1 MYHPQVVQQSQDRI
15 EARFG
20 FPLERTPVAD
30 AIQRAEALALLL
42 DPDSGQLSRPLTED
56 EQRFVVQEQLLYQ
69 IDFRYACERYLKINA
84 GGKTL
89 MTISPFWV
97 SQEMVLS
104 AIAQRE
110 LEQNPLGGLVCTL
123 KARQLGVSTLAEA
136 LIVHACTAQPYRR
149 ALIASDATDTSGH
162 LFGMA
167 EIMYRHLPWYLKPAS
182 TKYVTSGE
190 KRTIAL
196 ENESSWVMASGASMR
211 GQKVEDS
218 GEGKGEIGRGMTTSA
233 LHLSELASWSFP
245 EQIDDALF
253 PTIPLQPYVVGVLES
268 TAKGRYNWWHKQ
280 WLKSEQGLGRFAPVF
295 IPWYAEP
302 TKYRLPPPPDWAPS
316 SDSLAHA
323 KACFEESPRWMGHA
337 VTLAREQLY
346 WYERERSAWTQDDRL
361 ADFLSEYPA
370 TPAECF
376 QYSGRSIFSLAV
388 RERIKSQA
396 RPIAAVMLVEPHAL
410 AQERALL
417 VQQGKVPS
425 A

>member
-1 MYHPQVVQQSQDRI
+1 MYHPTVVAAAQ
-15 EARFG
+15 EKVEHRFG
-20 FPLERTPVAD
+20 LPLLRTPIAE
-30 AIQRAEALALLL
+30 AIQRAEALELLY
-42 DPDSGQLSRPLTED
+42 DPDKGQLTRALSEE
-56 EQRFVVQEQLLYQ
+56 EQRFIVQEQLLYQ
-69 IDFRYACERYLKINA
+69 IDFRYAAERYLKINK

-89 MTISPFWV
+89 ETISPFWV
-97 SQEMVLS
+97 SHEMVLRQ
-104 AIAQRE
+104 IATRE
-110 LEQNPLGGLVCTL
+110 QDQNPLGGLTCVL

-136 LIVHACTAQPYRR
+136 FIVHAITAQPYRR
-149 ALIASDATDTSGH
+149 ALIASDATDTSAH

-167 EIMYRHLPWYLKPAS
+167 EIMYRHLPFFLKPGK

-190 KRTIAL
+190 QRTIAL
-196 ENESSWVMASGASMR
+196 ENESSVVMRSGASMR
-211 GQKVEDS
+211 GQKVDDS

-302 TKYRLPPPPDWAPS
+302 TKYRLPPPPSWSPTPDT
-316 SDSLAHA
+316 LAHA
-323 KACFEESPRWMGHA
+323 KACYEESPRWMGTA
-337 VTLAREQLY
+337 VTLAPEQLY
-346 WYERERSAWTQDDRL
+346 WYERERQAWTQDERL

-388 RERIKSQA
+388 RERIKQQA
-396 RPIAAVMLVEPHAL
+396 RPIHAVLLVEPHAL
-410 AQERALL
+410 AQERAKL
-417 VQQGKVPS
+417 VSEGQVPS

>member
-1 MYHPQVVQQSQDRI
+1 MYHPSCVAASQAKV
-15 EARFG
+15 ESRFG
-20 FPLERTPVAD
+20 LALIRTPIAE
-30 AIQRAEALALLL
+30 AIQRADALTAIY
-42 DPDSGQLSRPLTED
+42 DPDSSQTTRPLSAD
-56 EQRFVVQEQLLYQ
+56 EQEFIVHEQLLYQ
-69 IDFRYACERYLKINA
+69 IDFRYAAERYLKINK

-89 MTISPFWV
+89 ETISPFWV

-104 AIAQRE
+104 QIAQRE
-110 LEQNPLGGLVCTL
+110 LDQNPLGGLVCVL

-136 LIVHACTAQPYRR
+136 FIVHSCTAQPYRR

-196 ENESSWVMASGASMR
+196 ENESSWVMQSGASMR

-280 WLKSEQGLGRFAPVF
+280 WLKSEQELGRFAPVF

-302 TKYRLPPPPDWAPS
+302 SKYRLPPPPDWIPS

-323 KACFEESPRWMGHA
+323 KACLEESPRWMGTA

-346 WYERERSAWTQDDRL
+346 WYERERQAWTQDDRL

-388 RERIKSQA
+388 RERIKAQA

-410 AQERALL
+410 AQERAQI
-417 VQQGKVPS
+417 VAEGKVP